1 MYVQLTYNEG
11 NGIYNSNVGYMT
23 NDQVKEEL
31 AKLEDQYEEDNGVI
45 YWDDGSVTGI
55 FIPINKHVVATY
67 HESE

>member
-11 NGIYNSNVGYMT
+11 NGIYNSNVSYKT

-31 AKLEDQYEEDNGVI
+31 ANLDDHYEKDNGVI

-55 FIPINKHVVATY
+55 FIPVDKEIIATY
-67 HESE
+67 SKHE

>member
-11 NGIYNSNVGYMT
+11 NGIYNSNVGYKT

-31 AKLEDQYEEDNGVI
+31 AKLDGAYEEDKGVI

-55 FIPINKHVVATY
+55 FIPIDKDIIATY
-67 HESE
+67 HRSE